1 MHKYSHLENS
11 ISRMSKWA
19 QKAKELM
26 RFAWG
31 SFSKPTPDDWRE
43 LLVLFLLCSSICAI
57 TGALLHN
64 WLFSSLKYGSLA
76 SNVITCIFTGAMLLL
91 LFLVHPVRCVFTMV
105 IPTLGTKQGR
115 DLLISTCF
123 MLVAINIIPN
133 MLGNI
138 KMILQVL
145 QCVTL
150 TSSQSLVN
158 STLIIKQ
165 IKTLMDADIAT
176 LFKKISESNVVTT
189 SKGKWYVNSDIDISA
204 IKNRL
209 HIIGNEIQGNIS
221 TIQTIFDE
229 TTLNTNRVLAGFFF
243 FYLSLKSAWYL
254 KGYLTDLQFD
264 NVYITGRLAQLMQT
278 DKAKLVQRCHTS
290 SRKLIRS
297 TGLKMSSD
305 EAARCVKQLV
315 ICTAFLSLST
325 IFIAA
330 DFIVHNLTSNFLLWI
345 AGLPP
350 VPITLEFKFNVK
362 MVIFGDAF
370 ILNKLLKPFSRPLI
384 SRMEKITWDFT
395 FVSDACMLQP
405 SPPNIKVIC
414 FVCLLY
420 AVAYVTVFLEA
431 YALRVRR
438 KISAAFFEHR
448 EVERINYLHQKILI
462 DSEHQFENKT
472 AVFTVSEQCNVTF
485 K

>member
-1 MHKYSHLENS
+1 
-11 ISRMSKWA
+11 
-19 QKAKELM
+19 
-26 RFAWG
+26 
-31 SFSKPTPDDWRE
+31 KPTPDDWRE

-76 SNVITCIFTGAMLLL
+76 SNVITCIFTGAMILL

-150 TSSQSLVN
+150 TSTQSLVN

-165 IKTLMDADIAT
+165 IKTLMDADIAK
-176 LFKKISESNVVTT
+176 LFKKISESNVITT
-189 SKGKWYVNSDIDISA
+189 SNAEWHVKSDINTSA
-204 IKNRL
+204 IKNHL
-209 HIIGNEIQGNIS
+209 HIVGNEIQSNIS

-229 TTLNTNRVLAGFFF
+229 TTLNINRVLAGFVF

-278 DKAKLVQRCHTS
+278 DKAKLVQRCRTS

-315 ICTAFLSLST
+315 ICTAFLALSAT
-325 IFIAA
+325 FIAA
-330 DFIVHNLTSNFLLWI
+330 DFIVHNLTSNFLLRI

-350 VPITLEFKFNVK
+350 VPITLEFKFNVD
-362 MVIFGDAF
+362 MVIPQVL
-370 ILNKLLKPFSRPLI
+370 ITSLI
-384 SRMEKITWDFT
+384 SQTANFSWDFT

-420 AVAYVTVFLEA
+420 VVAYVTVFLEA

-448 EVERINYLHQKILI
+448 EVERINYLHQKILT
-462 DSEHQFENKT
+462 DSEHQFENKI
-472 AVFTVSEQCNVTF
+472 AVFTVSKQCNVTF

>member
-1 MHKYSHLENS
+1 MENPISHA
-11 ISRMSKWA
+11 SKWA

-26 RFAWG
+26 WFAWV
-31 SFSKPTPDDWRE
+31 SYSKPTPDDWRE

-57 TGALLHN
+57 TGGLLHN

-115 DLLISTCF
+115 DLLFSTCF

-133 MLGNI
+133 MMGNI

-145 QCVTL
+145 QCVAL
-150 TSSQSLVN
+150 TSTQSLVN
-158 STLIIKQ
+158 STHVIKQ
-165 IKTLMDADIAT
+165 IKTLMDADVAT

-189 SKGKWYVNSDIDISA
+189 SKAEWHVNSDINMSA

-209 HIIGNEIQGNIS
+209 QVIGNEIQGNFS

-229 TTLNTNRVLAGFFF
+229 TTLNTNRVLAGFVF

-264 NVYITGRLAQLMQT
+264 NVYITSRLAQLMQM
-278 DKAKLVQRCHTS
+278 DKAKVIQLCRTS
-290 SRKLIRS
+290 SKKLIRS

-305 EAARCVKQLV
+305 EASRCVKQLV
-315 ICTAFLSLST
+315 ICTAFLALSA
-325 IFIAA
+325 IFMTA
-330 DFIVHNLTSNFLLWI
+330 DFIVYNLTSNILLRI

-362 MVIFGDAF
+362 MVIFNDKFF
-370 ILNKLLKPFSRPLI
+370 INNLLKPASKSLI
-384 SRMEKITWDFT
+384 SQTAKFNWDFT

-420 AVAYVTVFLEA
+420 TIAYVTVFLEA

-448 EVERINYLHQKILI
+448 EIERINYLHQKILT